1 MSRDVDV
8 PSLLAALRIP
18 VVRKAGE
25 AYWCCC
31 PSPDHTERT
40 PSWFIRERPGDRFHA
55 SFHCFGCEF
64 AGWPVQ
70 LVQKML
76 GLKTQREAF
85 EWLRSMPTVE
95 HPIPQ
100 RIEVVTIQ
108 PKTALQVPAGVE
120 FGPLAEWPSR
130 YREYLE
136 GRQVVEQVG
145 AWGLGYVPTSALG
158 ADGEPSPLAGRVWIP
173 AHDAG
178 GRLVSYTA
186 RAIGPAKRRYREPYA
201 KEGAS
206 PAAIFG
212 ELRWPVLESK
222 IVVVTEGAFNAMAV
236 ERIAPRTPIAALMGS
251 SLDTQQVLKLIRF
264 AKVVL
269 ALDPDKAGLK
279 ANAKLRAALA
289 RYTRVVDV
297 KIPAGQDCDS
307 LPAPV
312 LRALVDQA
320 LAA

>member
-1 MSRDVDV
+1 MSRDVHV

-40 PSWFIRERPGDRFHA
+40 PSWFMRERPGDRFHA

-76 GLKTQREAF
+76 GLKTQKEAF
-85 EWLRSMPTVE
+85 IWLRDMPIVE
-95 HPIPQ
+95 QPIPKS
-100 RIEVVTIQ
+100 IEVVTLA
-108 PKTALQVPAGVE
+108 PKTALQVPLEVE
-120 FGPLAEWPSR
+120 FKPLDQWPGR
-130 YREYLE
+130 YREYLAD
-136 GRQVVEQVG
+136 RHVVEQAT
-145 AWGLGYVPTSALG
+145 AWGLGYVPTNATG

-178 GRLVSYTA
+178 GRLLSYTA

-201 KEGAS
+201 KENAS

-212 ELRWPVLESK
+212 ELRWPVLPTDR
-222 IVVVTEGAFNAMAV
+222 VVVVEGAFNALAI
-236 ERIAPRTPIAALMGS
+236 ERVAPGIPVAALMGS

-264 AKVVL
+264 GTVL
-269 ALDPDKAGLK
+269 MAFDPDKAGLK
-279 ANAKLRAALA
+279 ARTQLRGQLA
-289 RYTRVVDV
+289 RYVKTRDIA
-297 KIPAGQDCDS
+297 IPAGQDCDS
-307 LPAPV
+307 LPAEQ
-312 LRALVDQA
+312 LRALVNQA
-320 LAA
+320 LA